1 MASLSAIAR
10 AVALVVVTL
19 LTRGAEPQAP
29 QQQSIPGV
37 ARDDVADYTVLT
49 AGRPSGTQTVRR
61 SADGECRVVFECN
74 DRGRGQHLTQRA
86 VLNAAGIPTLI
97 ETEGHDYLKK
107 PVRERF
113 SIERR
118 KADWKSSAE
127 QGSRAVSAPA
137 FYVSFEGAP
146 VEHGWLARAL
156 LAAPER
162 RLALLPDGEARIERI
177 GTLQLSSKGRS
188 RTVTQ
193 YEITGLGFTPAPVW
207 LDEDGGFFA
216 AGSDLFMTIRAGWE
230 DSASALTA
238 VQARRTSE
246 RQRSLAKILARKP
259 RGPLVITHARV
270 FEPERLR
277 MSPPAT
283 IVISGNRVAQVGP
296 DGTIPIPRDAE
307 VVDAA
312 GKSVLPGL
320 WDMHVH
326 LDFESRPLMYIAAGV
341 TSVRDLAND
350 TDRLLEARRGYD
362 EGTTIGPRVILAGMV
377 DGPGPYARRKVL
389 VDSPGEAIKAV
400 DRYKS
405 LGYEQIKIYSSVKPE
420 LVPVI
425 IERAHRHAMRVSGH
439 VPAFLTAEQVVR
451 LGFDE
456 LQHMNFVFLNFMAD
470 KVKDTRTPARFTAI
484 PEHLAEVDLKSERV
498 GRFIALLAERKI
510 VVDPTLNVF
519 EWNYLDRSG
528 TMARGMAAV
537 ADRLPPTVRR
547 AYLSGRLPV
556 PPGMD
561 EPYRATFEAMLR
573 MLVAL
578 HRAGITLVAGT
589 DATAGFSLH
598 RELELYAEAGLPA
611 AEVLRIATLGAATV
625 MHREKDLGSIVP
637 GKLADLIVVDG
648 DPSQRIG
655 DIRRVETV
663 VKDGILFRSSD
674 LYRAL
679 GVRADAASASVD
691 SPTTR

>member
-1 MASLSAIAR
+1 
-10 AVALVVVTL
+10 
-19 LTRGAEPQAP
+19 
-29 QQQSIPGV
+29 
-37 ARDDVADYTVLT
+37 
-49 AGRPSGTQTVRR
+49 
-61 SADGECRVVFECN
+61 
-74 DRGRGQHLTQRA
+74 
-86 VLNAAGIPTLI
+86 
-97 ETEGHDYLKK
+97 
-107 PVRERF
+107 
-113 SIERR
+113 
-118 KADWKSSAE
+118 
-127 QGSRAVSAPA
+127 
-137 FYVSFEGAP
+137 
-146 VEHGWLARAL
+146 
-156 LAAPER
+156 
-162 RLALLPDGEARIERI
+162 
-177 GTLQLSSKGRS
+177 
-188 RTVTQ
+188 
-193 YEITGLGFTPAPVW
+193 
-207 LDEDGGFFA
+207 
-216 AGSDLFMTIRAGWE
+216 
-230 DSASALTA
+230 
-238 VQARRTSE
+238 
-246 RQRSLAKILARKP
+246 
-259 RGPLVITHARV
+259 
-270 FEPERLR
+270 

-283 IVISGNRVAQVGP
+283 IVIAGNRVAQVGP

-326 LDFESRPLMYIAAGV
+326 LNFESGALMNIAAGV
-341 TSVRDLAND
+341 TSVRDLGND

-389 VDSPGEAIKAV
+389 VDSPGEAIQAV

-425 IERAHRHAMRVSGH
+425 IERAQRHGMRVSGH
-439 VPAFLTAEQVVR
+439 VPAFMTAEQVVR

-484 PEHLAEVDLKSERV
+484 PEHLGEVDLKSERV

-519 EWNYLDRSG
+519 ESNYLDRSG

-547 AYLSGRLPV
+547 AYLWGGLPV

-561 EPYRATFEAMLR
+561 EPYRATFEAMVR

-589 DATAGFSLH
+589 DHTAGFSLH

-648 DPSQRIG
+648 DPSKRIG

-679 GVRADAASASVD
+679 GVRADAASASGD

>member
-1 MASLSAIAR
+1 MASLLAIAR
-10 AVALVVVTL
+10 AVALVVTL
-19 LTRGAEPQAP
+19 LARGAEPQAP
-29 QQQSIPGV
+29 QRQSIPGV

-49 AGRPSGTQTVRR
+49 AGRPFGTQTVRR
-61 SADGECRVVFECN
+61 TADGECRVVFEFN
-74 DRGRGQHLTQRA
+74 DRGRGPRLTQRA
-86 VLNAAGIPTLI
+86 VLDAAGIPTLI
-97 ETEGHDYLKK
+97 ETEGHDYWKK

-137 FYVSFEGAP
+137 FYVTFEGAP
-146 VEHGWLARAL
+146 VELGWLARAL

-188 RTVTQ
+188 RMVTQ

-216 AGSDLFMTIRAGWE
+216 AGSEWFMTIRAGWE

-246 RQRSLAKILARKP
+246 RQRSLAKALARKP

-326 LDFESRPLMYIAAGV
+326 LDFESGALMNIAAGV

-350 TDRLLEARRGYD
+350 TDRLLDARRGYD
-362 EGTTIGPRVILAGMV
+362 EGTTIGPRVILAGFV
-377 DGPGPYARRKVL
+377 DGPGPYAGPTKVL

-425 IERAHRHAMRVSGH
+425 IERAHRHGMRVSGH
-439 VPAFLTAEQVVR
+439 VPAFMTAEQVVR

-510 VVDPTLNVF
+510 VVDPTLNAF
-519 EWNYLDRSG
+519 EEFYLDRSG

-547 AYLSGRLPV
+547 AYLSGGLPV

-691 SPTTR
+691 SPTSR

>member
-1 MASLSAIAR
+1 
-10 AVALVVVTL
+10 
-19 LTRGAEPQAP
+19 
-29 QQQSIPGV
+29 
-37 ARDDVADYTVLT
+37 
-49 AGRPSGTQTVRR
+49 
-61 SADGECRVVFECN
+61 
-74 DRGRGQHLTQRA
+74 
-86 VLNAAGIPTLI
+86 
-97 ETEGHDYLKK
+97 
-107 PVRERF
+107 
-113 SIERR
+113 
-118 KADWKSSAE
+118 
-127 QGSRAVSAPA
+127 
-137 FYVSFEGAP
+137 
-146 VEHGWLARAL
+146 
-156 LAAPER
+156 
-162 RLALLPDGEARIERI
+162 
-177 GTLQLSSKGRS
+177 
-188 RTVTQ
+188 
-193 YEITGLGFTPAPVW
+193 
-207 LDEDGGFFA
+207 
-216 AGSDLFMTIRAGWE
+216 
-230 DSASALTA
+230 
-238 VQARRTSE
+238 
-246 RQRSLAKILARKP
+246 
-259 RGPLVITHARV
+259 
-270 FEPERLR
+270 
-277 MSPPAT
+277 
-283 IVISGNRVAQVGP
+283 
-296 DGTIPIPRDAE
+296 
-307 VVDAA
+307 
-312 GKSVLPGL
+312 
-320 WDMHVH
+320 MHVH
-326 LDFESRPLMYIAAGV
+326 LAFESGALMNLAAGV

-362 EGTTIGPRVILAGMV
+362 EGTTIGPRVILAGFV
-377 DGPGPYARRKVL
+377 DGPGPYAGPTKVL
-389 VDSPGEAIKAV
+389 VDSPGEATQAV

-425 IERAHRHAMRVSGH
+425 IERAHRHGMRVSGH
-439 VPAFLTAEQVVR
+439 VPAFMTAEQVVR

-484 PEHLAEVDLKSERV
+484 PEHLGEVDLKSERV

-519 EWNYLDRSG
+519 ESFYLDRSG

-547 AYLSGRLPV
+547 AYLSGGLPV